1 MGNKLAVV
9 GWSAMVAW
17 LGAAHCGG
25 PAKAGGAGA
34 DCFRADECAAGLVCI
49 DQKCTSDLSSVN
61 IITDAA
67 RPPVLPE
74 AMPPTTD

>member
-1 MGNKLAVV
+1 MGNKLAVL
-9 GWSAMVAW
+9 GIAAMVAW
-17 LGAAHCGG
+17 LGAMHCGG
-25 PAKAGGAGA
+25 PAKEGGPGA
-34 DCFRADECAAGLVCI
+34 ECFRAEECAAGLVCI

-61 IITDAA
+61 ILTDAA